1 MRYIQYAKTEGSI
14 MKNLFKDKS
23 ILDIYSSGGKLKWT
37 AVIMGLVISIGSI
50 FYTNALVR
58 ELKER
63 ESKTIDLYAKA
74 LEYVLNETNND
85 NLTFINQEIIVPNN
99 TIPVIYTDA
108 NKNVLSERNIRYK
121 SNSSPEKIARILESE
136 IAIMEEEHQPIVI
149 ELKDT
154 NGEIYD
160 YNYVFYKNS
169 RLLSQLR
176 YYPYV
181 QLSVIAVF
189 ALLAYLAFSYSKK
202 AEQNRVWIGMAKET
216 AHQLGTPLSSLMAW
230 LEYFRQDPN
239 LKDSG
244 LVEELDKDVKRLE
257 MITSRFSSIGSVPVL
272 ANENI
277 LRVVNETVSYLR
289 TRLSSKV
296 DINVSAV
303 IDETYAEINKPLFEW
318 VIENI
323 MKNAVDAMSGIGEIN
338 IRVIKANEGKVFVD
352 ISDTGKGIAKPKINQ
367 VFQPGFTTKKRG
379 WGLGLALSKRIIEN
393 YHQGRIYVKESVI
406 DKGTTFRIILGP

>member
-1 MRYIQYAKTEGSI
+1 

-277 LRVVNETVSYLR
+277 LRVVNETCLLYTSPSPR
-289 TRLSSKV
+289 
-296 DINVSAV
+296 
-303 IDETYAEINKPLFEW
+303 
-318 VIENI
+318 
-323 MKNAVDAMSGIGEIN
+323 DA
-338 IRVIKANEGKVFVD
+338 
-352 ISDTGKGIAKPKINQ
+352 
-367 VFQPGFTTKKRG
+367 
-379 WGLGLALSKRIIEN
+379 
-393 YHQGRIYVKESVI
+393 
-406 DKGTTFRIILGP
+406 

>member
-1 MRYIQYAKTEGSI
+1 MR
-14 MKNLFKDKS
+14 NPFKDRS

-37 AVIMGLVISIGSI
+37 ALTIGFLISTGSI
-50 FYTNALVR
+50 VYTDSLVK

-63 ESKTIDLYAKA
+63 ESKTIDLYAKS

-108 NKNVLSERNIRYK
+108 NKNVLSERNINYR
-121 SNSSPEKIARILESE
+121 SNSSPQKIARILKKE
-136 IAIMEEEHQPIVI
+136 IAIMEEEHPPIVI
-149 ELKDT
+149 ELKDL

-169 RLLSQLR
+169 KLLSQLR
-176 YYPYV
+176 FYPYV

-189 ALLAYLAFSYSKK
+189 VLLAYLAFSYSKK

-230 LEYFRQDPN
+230 LEHFRQDPVMN
-239 LKDSG
+239 KTG

-257 MITSRFSSIGSVPVL
+257 MITSRFSNIGSIPVL
-272 ANENI
+272 ANENM
-277 LRVVNETVSYLR
+277 LDSVNDTVSYLR

-296 DINVSAV
+296 NIKVSAV
-303 IDETYAEINKPLFEW
+303 IPNTFAMINKPLFDW

-323 MKNAVDAMSGIGEIN
+323 CKNAVDAMGGVGEIN
-338 IRVIKANEGKVFVD
+338 IRVIKANEGKVFID
-352 ISDTGKGIAKPKINQ
+352 ISDTGIGMTKQKINQ

-379 WGLGLALSKRIIEN
+379 WGLGLALAKRIIEN
-393 YHQGRIYVKESVI
+393 YHQGRIFVRRSEI
-406 DKGTTFRIILGP
+406 DAGTTFRIILGP

>member
-1 MRYIQYAKTEGSI
+1 
-14 MKNLFKDKS
+14 MKNLFKDNS
-23 ILDIYSSGGKLKWT
+23 ILDIYSSGSKMKWS
-37 AVIMGLVISIGSI
+37 ALSVGFLISIGSI
-50 FYTNALVR
+50 FYTNSLVT

-63 ESKTIDLYAKA
+63 ESKTIDLYAKS

-108 NKNVLSERNIRYK
+108 NKNVLSERNINYK
-121 SNSSPEKIARILESE
+121 AQSTETKISKILEKE
-136 IAIMEEEHQPIVI
+136 IALMEAEHPPIVI
-149 ELKDT
+149 ELKDQ

-189 ALLAYLAFSYSKK
+189 AFLAYLAFSFSKK

-239 LKDSG
+239 LNKTG

-257 MITSRFSSIGSVPVL
+257 MITARFSSIGSVPVL
-272 ANENI
+272 TNDNI
-277 LRVVNETVSYLR
+277 LDILNETVSYLR
-289 TRLSSKV
+289 TRLSTKV
-296 DINVSAV
+296 NIEITSV
-303 IDETYAEINKPLFEW
+303 ISETYAMINKPLFEW

-323 MKNAVDAMSGIGEIN
+323 LKNAVDAMSGVGEIH
-338 IRVIKANEGKVFVD
+338 IRVIKANEGKVFID
-352 ISDTGKGIAKPKINQ
+352 ISDTGKGISKPNINQ

-393 YHQGRIYVKESVI
+393 YHKGRLYIKSSEI